1 MLQRQLSLV
10 KQAFLPL
17 EIDLGAATH
26 AAFDQSCIISTRQN
40 LPTPVQNYDHSQNS
54 GFNYFDFRHTF
65 NMPARPSRP
74 KGRELDPAKK
84 KMFRSHVRKREHMG
98 NQIIGQVPGPVV
110 AYPATEGINLP
121 FPFLLLRSGGFAL
134 FALLS
139 PSQ

>member
-1 MLQRQLSLV
+1 MQRFNFVVAVRAQMLQRQLSLV

-84 KMFRSHVRKREHMG
+84 NVQKSCPVKEYNWEIKSLVRSLV
-98 NQIIGQVPGPVV
+98 Q
-110 AYPATEGINLP
+110 
-121 FPFLLLRSGGFAL
+121 
-134 FALLS
+134 
-139 PSQ
+139 